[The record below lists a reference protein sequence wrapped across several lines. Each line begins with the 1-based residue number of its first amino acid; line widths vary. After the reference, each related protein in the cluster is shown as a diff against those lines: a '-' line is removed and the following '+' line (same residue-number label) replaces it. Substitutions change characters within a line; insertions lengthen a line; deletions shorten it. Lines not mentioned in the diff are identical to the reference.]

1 MHKMLV
7 AALMTFGLLAGCKGE
22 PAYEGVSFI
31 AYNYTQ
37 FDMDSVSLI
46 DKAGN
51 SAVTMQVSVGA
62 GEGSVACCY
71 TLKGTE
77 FTAKWRAA
85 DSEVLRNHLYDANPQ
100 QYFFT
105 REKPVSFPATDL
117 PPGQGPVY
125 LELHIYPDEHV
136 ELALSRKLTGRTR
149 LPIVE
154 TARWLWR
161 QHKEALGDFRDGVEL
176 TRVIARVTKKSW
188 GQYRIENASDMRE
201 YMKMYFTVASDFDQD
216 PAIHALLQKADR
228 QPGEFARA
236 MESLPAERISAL
248 KQAGTPPGAKSG

>member
-1 MHKMLV
+1 MRKILM
-7 AALMTFGLLAGCKGE
+7 AALMSLGLLAGCNGE
-22 PAYEGVSFI
+22 PAYQGVSFI

-37 FDMDSVSLI
+37 FDMDTVSLT
-46 DKAGN
+46 DKAGS
-51 SAVTMQVSVGA
+51 SAVTMQVSVGG

-85 DSEVLRNHLYDANPQ
+85 DSEVLREHLYDKNPE

-105 REKPVSFPATDL
+105 REKPVSFPATEVPAGD
-117 PPGQGPVY
+117 GPVY

-136 ELALSRKLTGRTR
+136 EMALSRKLTGNTR

-161 QHKEALGDFRDGVEL
+161 QHKDALGDYRDGVEL

-188 GQYRIENASDMRE
+188 GAYRIEDANDMRQ
-201 YMKMYFTVASDFDQD
+201 YMRMYFTVASDFDQD
-216 PAIHALLQKADR
+216 PAIKSLLEKADR

-236 MESLPAERISAL
+236 MESLSAERIAAL
-248 KQAGTPPGAKSG
+248 KQSGAAPGNKNG

>member
-1 MHKMLV
+1 MRRYAHHRRRGAKRQLGPHDRAGRHAHLVRRNADRQPEFLSVGVRLTAVGFANVRRQTLERCMHKMLM

-37 FDMDSVSLI
+37 FDMDSVSLT

-100 QYFFT
+100 QPGPGLSGTAY
-105 REKPVSFPATDL
+105 L
-117 PPGQGPVY
+117 P
-125 LELHIYPDEHV
+125 
-136 ELALSRKLTGRTR
+136 RRTR
-149 LPIVE
+149 
-154 TARWLWR
+154 
-161 QHKEALGDFRDGVEL
+161 
-176 TRVIARVTKKSW
+176 
-188 GQYRIENASDMRE
+188 
-201 YMKMYFTVASDFDQD
+201 
-216 PAIHALLQKADR
+216 
-228 QPGEFARA
+228 RA
-236 MESLPAERISAL
+236 
-248 KQAGTPPGAKSG
+248 GA